1 MIYDMSLRK
10 LPRNVWVVT
19 ATSFFTDISSEMI
32 VYLIPLFLN
41 NVFGV
46 PAAVI
51 GLIDGLAEMT
61 ASLLKLFSGWLSDRL
76 GSRKWLTV
84 AGYSLSAFSKPFL
97 LIASN
102 WIGVLAVRLADRT
115 GKGIRTSPRDALVA
129 DSVDEKQRGLAFGFH
144 RAGDTAGA
152 AVGLLVALVVVYLA
166 EHTETMLTASTFY
179 LLVGISIVPAI
190 IAVIVLAVGAQET
203 AKPLQAS
210 LPKFSLAG
218 FDRRFKYLLF
228 VIALFTLGNSSDAFL
243 VLRAQ
248 TLGANLITILAMIFS
263 FNILYA
269 VLAGPAGRISDRI
282 GRKRVIIT
290 GWIIYGLVYLGFAW
304 ADTAW
309 QVFALYA
316 LYGLYYALTEGIAKA
331 FIADLVPKEK
341 RGTAYGLYN
350 GAIGLMAFPASFIAG
365 LLWSGAGSFAGFG
378 PAAPFIFGAALA
390 MVSAVL
396 FSFIDNKRT
405 PEPSN
410 QIE

>member
-1 MIYDMSLRK
+1 
-10 LPRNVWVVT
+10 
-19 ATSFFTDISSEMI
+19 
-32 VYLIPLFLN
+32 
-41 NVFGV
+41 
-46 PAAVI
+46 
-51 GLIDGLAEMT
+51 
-61 ASLLKLFSGWLSDRL
+61 
-76 GSRKWLTV
+76 
-84 AGYSLSAFSKPFL
+84 
-97 LIASN
+97 
-102 WIGVLAVRLADRT
+102 
-115 GKGIRTSPRDALVA
+115 VA

-179 LLVGISIVPAI
+179 LLVGISVVPAI